1 MNIKK
6 KYNPIKQLVMNKKL
20 YLPLLLAVLVAFV
33 GCKKMGGLSAD
44 YFTVTPSPLEV
55 VGGKVAA
62 TITGKFPEKYF
73 KKKVTVTVT
82 PYLVYEGGET
92 AAASYTY
99 QGEKVKGNNQ
109 TISYKLGGNITMK
122 ASFDYIPQMRKSDL
136 YLAFKVQKG
145 SKSYDLPRVKVAEG
159 VLATAE
165 ISNAATVKPALA
177 ADKFQR
183 IINESRKADIL
194 FLIQQANIRANQLST
209 DQMKEFHNEVA
220 NAASAANKELKGINI
235 SSYASPDGGVE
246 LNTKL
251 AENREKNT
259 VKYMNEQLKK
269 GNIETDMTAEFTA
282 QDWEGFKELV
292 SKSNIQ
298 DKELIL
304 NVLSMYSDPEQ
315 REREIKNMSSV
326 FKVLAEEI
334 LPQLRYSRITA
345 SVNVIGKSDE
355 EISKLAKEDAK
366 ALSVDELLY
375 AATLVKT
382 NKEKA
387 AIYAKVV
394 EIYPNDY
401 RGYNNLGMVQYEEGD
416 LAAAQNNFAKAARIA
431 PNTPEVAMN
440 QGLISLANND
450 YAKAEQAFGKSAGVE
465 ELNEALGVF
474 YMKKGDYNAAVKA
487 FGDVKS
493 NNAALAQILT
503 KDYSKAK
510 ATLAGVEAPNANTYY
525 LMAVLGAR
533 TNNEQMVVSNLKKS
547 ISMDS
552 SKAQQAATDLE
563 FAKFDI
569 ASLVK

>member
-136 YLAFKVQKG
+136 YLAFKVQQG

-220 NAASAANKELKGINI
+220 NAASAANKKLKGINI

-401 RGYNNLGMVQYEEGD
+401 RGYNNLGMIQYEEGD